1 MKTPTDRPP
10 ILYGAVA
17 LAVLSLAWSA
27 YAITDLMHSGRF
39 GLSVALAGDV
49 GWITVLW
56 ADYKGVALGG
66 RRWAPT
72 AAGWAIALGVAV
84 LLVIHGQ
91 EAGGRAQAIAG
102 PFVVLVGKI
111 VWAFALE
118 AMKDPTAPTAEQ
130 QAEVHAVMRNSAHA
144 SALSHART
152 EATIARIRDEARV
165 TMARD
170 EADFDIELE
179 RMDKRAELGRRTPL
193 LALPPGPSAS
203 TFDRVAEEAIEVAK
217 DILSG
222 RPDGHPDSRP
232 DVSGQDEQE
241 IAPKALAST
250 DERPDSPDA
259 LSEIAKKASGP
270 ADLVKALAAHGIPK
284 DALVSEAIRL
294 RPDMVADSIRRTA
307 KRLGEGP
314 YL

>member
-1 MKTPTDRPP
+1 MKTDRPP

-27 YAITDLMHSGRF
+27 YAITDLMHSGKF
-39 GLSVALAGDV
+39 GLSVAVAGDI

-56 ADYKGVALGG
+56 AEYKGVTLGG
-66 RRWAPT
+66 HRWAPVI
-72 AAGWAIALGVAV
+72 AGWAIALGVAA
-84 LLVIHGQ
+84 LLVVHGN

-118 AMKDPTAPTAEQ
+118 AMKDPTAPTADQ

-152 EATIARIRDEARV
+152 EATITHIRDQARV

-170 EADFDIELE
+170 EADFEIEME

-193 LALPPGPSAS
+193 ALPPGPSAS
-203 TFDRVAEEAIEVAK
+203 AFDRGAEQAIEVAP
-217 DILSG
+217 DGPSG
-222 RPDGHPDSRP
+222 RPDTRTGSRP
-232 DVSGQDEQE
+232 DTSGQDEPE
-241 IAPKALAST
+241 TEPKALTSPDA
-250 DERPDSPDA
+250 RPDSPDP

-270 ADLVKALAAHGIPK
+270 ADLVKALATHGVPPN
-284 DALVSEAIRL
+284 ALVSEAIRL